1 MEWNEVVKVDI
12 RGTRIAAKDAM
23 VMLSE
28 DESEPS
34 VPYVDVRSGLY
45 VAEIHLASAWH
56 CKRFRIR
63 KDESTPEQGRS
74 LGRVDV
80 DCGKAAFI
88 DFDAFRA
95 AVSDDFDSY
104 ESWTE
109 MELDDELA
117 INFSGKIDFGDASLV
132 YVKSGDGDGTYSVF
146 ELVENGEVV
155 GIECRFE

>member
-1 MEWNEVVKVDI
+1 MKWNEVVKVDI

-34 VPYVDVRSGLY
+34 LPFVDVQPGLFI
-45 VAEIHLASAWH
+45 AEINLASAWH

-63 KDESTPEQGRS
+63 RDESNPEPGRT
-74 LGRVDV
+74 LGSIDV

-88 DFDAFRA
+88 DYGAFSAMAR
-95 AVSDDFDSY
+95 DDFDSY

-117 INFSGKIDFGDASLV
+117 INFSGQIDLGDAVLV
-132 YVKSGDGDGTYSVF
+132 YVKSGDGDGTYPVF
-146 ELVENGEVV
+146 ELVDNGEVV